1 MKMMEKSKKL
11 IQLLPF
17 SQKMWKFFLKD
28 AIITGIRYKPSCLG
42 RVGLYLT

>member
-1 MKMMEKSKKL
+1 MKMMEKLKKL
-11 IQLLPF
+11 IQFLPF

-28 AIITGIRYKPSCLG
+28 AIITGIRYKLSCLG